1 MLTEHRHFTLP
12 GESRLHADVTVS
24 PVGELEVNI
33 LEQNSH
39 LSGEFD
45 QLYFYSEGKKT
56 ELVCKDQLKRDDVKW
71 HLSLASDD
79 ARELAKLIE
88 LAEEEY
94 EILMRD
100 L

>member
-1 MLTEHRHFTLP
+1 MLAEHRHFILP
-12 GESRLHADVTVS
+12 GESKLHADVTIS

-33 LEQNSH
+33 LEQNNR

-45 QLYFYSEGKKT
+45 QLYFYSEGKET
-56 ELVCKDQLKRDDVKW
+56 ELICKNQLERDDVQW
-71 HLSLASDD
+71 HLSLSSDD